1 MKTANLFKQMKF
13 SMSIIPFDK
22 KTMKKTA
29 LLFIPIVWVNFAMA
43 QNSFYNFIGQD
54 VFGEESMRYR
64 NSLGDYETESF
75 NDIRHLMYFSAGV
88 EIVYDSKDDKISGI
102 FLLGHDQ
109 MWYKPY
115 ANELPMGLKWEM
127 TKSEVETLL
136 GKGIEHH
143 VYGNDYVYHY
153 PEHFISIKYVS
164 EGEDPKMETI
174 QIRSFEKNDFPIPD
188 TIGKVSIDMR
198 TDSEIPKITIHDSSQ
213 YSSEFI
219 KNLKDIT
226 TRRSFE
232 LIEDRIIVD
241 NKETMEFPHYP
252 FPGDTLYYAKEYG
265 DLSVYLTVSRVNYT
279 TITYK
284 QQIFKSGAAHK
295 TEEGLA
301 HLNPYDIINGDGFS
315 ISEDKD
321 GKMYWSIFFRDQK
334 SDGCF
339 TDIYIGSN
347 KNLAAVENHC
357 VSEFRYNS
365 EKNYITLKQ
374 IKNEE

>member
-1 MKTANLFKQMKF
+1 
-13 SMSIIPFDK
+13 MSIIPFDK

-29 LLFIPIVWVNFAMA
+29 LLFIPIVWMNFAMA

-54 VFGEESMRYR
+54 VFGEESMRFR

-109 MWYKPY
+109 MWYEPY

-295 TEEGLA
+295 TEEGMA

-315 ISEDKD
+315 ISEDED
-321 GKMYWSIFFRDQK
+321 NKMYWSIFFRDHK